1 MEQTKKKILLGM
13 VYYALVSVAILMG
26 VIFMIYLATQDVA
39 LYAKISLWIL
49 TDVLIGLIIFDIICT
64 NIRKLKYIAGIILY
78 ICSLVTIVMSIITY
92 ITISTNLILTAVQV
106 FPYLA
111 LLMLSWVI
119 NIFVILQYFTGL
131 KIIEIKPK
139 RAVKSSK

>member
-131 KIIEIKPK
+131 KMIEIKSK

>member
-131 KIIEIKPK
+131 KMIELKPK
-139 RAVKSSK
+139 RVVKSSK

>member
-64 NIRKLKYIAGIILY
+64 NIRKLKYICNNILRSY
-78 ICSLVTIVMSIITY
+78 SK
-92 ITISTNLILTAVQV
+92 
-106 FPYLA
+106 
-111 LLMLSWVI
+111 WVI
-119 NIFVILQYFTGL
+119 LI
-131 KIIEIKPK
+131 
-139 RAVKSSK
+139 